1 MSEEKRGQTQLL
13 LTRVRQSTRL
23 FVRQVVRALL
33 QCNSQPRP
41 PFSARLH
48 VKREKRTSMALAHKG
63 EAKYLGPCAA
73 GGQSKT
79 TSMSFAHRGKAKY
92 LAPFAAGV

>member
-1 MSEEKRGQTQLL
+1 
-13 LTRVRQSTRL
+13 
-23 FVRQVVRALL
+23 
-33 QCNSQPRP
+33 
-41 PFSARLH
+41 
-48 VKREKRTSMALAHKG
+48 MALAHKG